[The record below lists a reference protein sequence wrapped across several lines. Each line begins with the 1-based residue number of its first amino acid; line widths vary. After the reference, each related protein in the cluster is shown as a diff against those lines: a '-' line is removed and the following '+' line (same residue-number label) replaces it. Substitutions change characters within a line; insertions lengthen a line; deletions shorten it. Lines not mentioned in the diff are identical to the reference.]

1 MVHYIALYKLRSEVS
16 PEKLEEMIRTTRS
29 QLLKIPEVL
38 TIHSGKEIDPDAAWP
53 FFLAIDIESMDKL
66 EMCRDDAVY
75 VKFMEEVIKPNTI
88 AALTLNY
95 ETEPGKDVKY
105 S

>member
-1 MVHYIALYKLRSEVS
+1 MVHYIALYKLKTEVT
-16 PEKLEEMIRTTRS
+16 PDKLEEMIRATRS
-29 QLLKIPEVL
+29 QLLKIAEVRN
-38 TIHSGKEIDPDAAWP
+38 IRSGRTIDPDAEWP
-53 FFLAIDIESMDKL
+53 FFLSMDIESTDKL

-75 VKFMEEVIKPNTI
+75 VKFVEEVIKPNTV
-88 AALTLNY
+88 AALTLIY